1 MTLCNCRDCGVLF
14 VPDRVEVTVCRD
26 CERHYDRMFDVV
38 RELVRNDSRMTIQ
51 QLADKTNIPSQQ
63 LWEWVRNGRIHFQ

>member
-14 VPDRVEVTVCRD
+14 VQDRVEVKVCRD

-38 RELVRNDSRMTIQ
+38 RELVRNNSRMTIQ